1 MAPLWHD
8 SPHEVT
14 VIRQITPLIT
24 TVSVPF
30 ARFGLIK
37 FGGRATISTFVHKPQ
52 TLIFSCKEMTINT
65 KVNQTAKL
73 ESGSLFVFSPV
84 DLTDDVK
91 KTVSSLGGNVQY
103 LVAPDMGMLS
113 PSAIVPSRD

>member
-37 FGGRATISTFVHKPQ
+37 FGGRATIGMLLSIYSST
-52 TLIFSCKEMTINT
+52 EMTTNVNT
-65 KVNQTAKL
+65 ASIAKL
-73 ESGSLFVFSPV
+73 ESGSLFVMSPV

-91 KTVSSLGGNVQY
+91 KTVRDLGGNVQY
-103 LVAPDMGMLS
+103 LVAPDMGVFLI
-113 PSAIVPSRD
+113 PSIQQNVNAF